1 MDTMKSRRPTPALQR
16 MPDGT
21 AERHPRSPSDVVYS
35 TRKLRVMGEL
45 SHVLQ
50 GISPLVGECKVVR
63 IPIQIHHQGY
73 PMSAL
78 LKIALSL
85 GLVLTLVGSV
95 GCSSAP
101 SGTIPERG
109 REFPSITSAKTPT
122 EDYLATL
129 ILDADSALLYAEPL
143 ASSPVVATLSSGEQL
158 SLIQR
163 TTEWLQ
169 VRTASGVIG
178 FIQPSAL
185 VAPTCTTDRSEPRI
199 LELPVFAFKEGG
211 PHGNVVIEAEFDANA
226 RILNTNVLENLL
238 GDPALEQQALADLQR
253 VRFLPPTKDCK
264 PRPFFYTFTRQ
275 F

>member
-1 MDTMKSRRPTPALQR
+1 
-16 MPDGT
+16 
-21 AERHPRSPSDVVYS
+21 
-35 TRKLRVMGEL
+35 
-45 SHVLQ
+45 
-50 GISPLVGECKVVR
+50 
-63 IPIQIHHQGY
+63 
-73 PMSAL
+73 MSAR
-78 LKIALSL
+78 LKFASSL
-85 GLVLTLVGSV
+85 GLVLTLAGFA

-109 REFPSITSAKTPT
+109 QEFPSITSAKTPT

-169 VRTASGVIG
+169 VRVPGVTG

-185 VAPTCTTDRSEPRI
+185 VAPCTTDRAEPRI
-199 LELPVFAFKEGG
+199 LEAPVFAFQQKGL
-211 PHGNVVIEAEFDANA
+211 GNVVIEAEFDANA
-226 RILNTNVLENLL
+226 RILNTHVLENLL